1 MCIFANS
8 ETMRTSR
15 GSQHPGSI
23 AAVAAVTVLVAV
35 AGCGAA
41 LTKTQTAAIQDFAQ
55 ANDMFVKFP
64 AAVLRTYEEVHL
76 ETRTFDATS
85 VGARDASRAV
95 TQLVRAVE
103 FSQELE
109 KVAVKLDAVT
119 EVLCQYAALLR
130 RLSSDMS
137 GGVDEAAA
145 DLGSALD
152 TSIGGYN
159 RVSGGAPLSLVG
171 AGAASAARAAGG
183 LYIKHRQ
190 LVYLREFVG
199 RADPLV
205 TRLAGDVGVLVG
217 SFIGAD
223 GYLGAD
229 TTSIQRTLAVYASA
243 HGTALT
249 VSDVHLFGEALRKEA
264 LAATLAED
272 VQHMSTELAKTHS
285 ALKGVLDPRTS
296 SVNAKAELQV
306 LIAELQAAARV
317 KAKLDGTNKQA
328 KE

>member
-103 FSQELE
+103 F
-109 KVAVKLDAVT
+109 DAVT